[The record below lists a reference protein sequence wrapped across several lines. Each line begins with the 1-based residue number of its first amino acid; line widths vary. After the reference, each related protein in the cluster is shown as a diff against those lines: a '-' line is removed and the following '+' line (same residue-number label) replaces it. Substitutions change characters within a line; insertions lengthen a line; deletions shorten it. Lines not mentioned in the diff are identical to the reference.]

1 MYVRGHAFRPK
12 STRYE
17 DWALAAVAGSLLA
30 IFAGL
35 VLGFYFLMQPTTMP
49 NRGLAAYQPPPKA
62 VVHYAKTPWVPPV
75 LPSEA
80 PLPSIAAFEPE
91 PASSV
96 VEEPKPE
103 VRKQEARTIPRR
115 ARPVREQPNPFIG
128 FFSSPRPAG
137 RGWF

>member
-1 MYVRGHAFRPK
+1 MYVRGHAFRPA
-12 STRYE
+12 SSRYE
-17 DWALAAVAGSLLA
+17 EYALAAVAGSLVA

-35 VLGFYFLMQPTTMP
+35 GLGFYFLMQPTIMP
-49 NRGLAAYQPPPKA
+49 NHGLAAYQPPPKA

-96 VEEPKPE
+96 WKSLS
-103 VRKQEARTIPRR
+103 RK
-115 ARPVREQPNPFIG
+115 
-128 FFSSPRPAG
+128 
-137 RGWF
+137 